1 MGIEV
6 CMRSEKRRLPV
17 GIALMLVS
25 ALLTCCGQLC
35 WKLSAGG
42 PVLYLLAGFGLYGLG
57 ALLMMDAMRFGE
69 LSILHPM
76 LGAGY
81 ALSVVLGALVL
92 DEKMSGTKLAG
103 IAVITA
109 GLVCLGSSKGADGQ

>member
-35 WKLSAGG
+35 WKLSAREDSPLFLLGG
-42 PVLYLLAGFGLYGLG
+42 FACT
-57 ALLMMDAMRFGE
+57 
-69 LSILHPM
+69 
-76 LGAGY
+76 GAGP
-81 ALSVVLGALVL
+81 
-92 DEKMSGTKLAG
+92 
-103 IAVITA
+103 
-109 GLVCLGSSKGADGQ
+109 C